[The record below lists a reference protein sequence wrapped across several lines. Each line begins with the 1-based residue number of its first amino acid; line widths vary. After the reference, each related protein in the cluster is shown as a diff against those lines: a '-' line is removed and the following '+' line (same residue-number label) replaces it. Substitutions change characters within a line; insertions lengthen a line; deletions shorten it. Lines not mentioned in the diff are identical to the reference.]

1 MNPHYTNGCVDTKL
15 QIIPKNHLLC
25 SAVYR
30 SALNLHFSIASR
42 VEKFS
47 SIKEV
52 DYKKTPGFRTP
63 LQKWQAC
70 GLHNRTSVTNGL

>member
-15 QIIPKNHLLC
+15 KIIPKNHLLC

-52 DYKKTPGFRTP
+52 DYKKTPAHHCKNGKHVGFTTG
-63 LQKWQAC
+63 LQ
-70 GLHNRTSVTNGL
+70 